1 MNFTCQES
9 WSDFSYVKYFSDP
22 PQPLLSTR
30 ASPAIASLFSSN
42 SNKVRAAGIITCE
55 IQTAEVCIKNQR
67 PSTMRSF
74 GFMPKMLKVVVFHL
88 SQRLCIHT
96 FYSGEKKPHI
106 FLFSILNTYFY
117 IYIHIL
123 YDPTSLL
130 YTSVCSGKKKKD
142 ELFLE
147 RQTELNDGDFLKRS
161 KEMLYHY

>member
-1 MNFTCQES
+1 MHP
-9 WSDFSYVKYFSDP
+9 Y
-22 PQPLLSTR
+22 
-30 ASPAIASLFSSN
+30 ILF
-42 SNKVRAAGIITCE
+42 R
-55 IQTAEVCIKNQR
+55 
-67 PSTMRSF
+67 
-74 GFMPKMLKVVVFHL
+74 
-88 SQRLCIHT
+88 
-96 FYSGEKKPHI
+96 EKKTHI

-130 YTSVCSGKKKKD
+130 SRQCVVEKKKD